1 MSPMPVGWKPGDE
14 IIVPKAPKKV
24 SQKDSKKSKN
34 DNSATAAG
42 DAYEIS
48 PRAID
53 LDMTPRPVDYNMTPH
68 PIDYNEI
75 SPMAV
80 PVSPAPGGGFPSKPM
95 SKPSTTSQ
103 KQKQVAAPQEANE
116 APYEISPHA
125 ADLDLTPRPLDY
137 DMTPRPIDLDMT
149 PHPID
154 YNMTPHPID
163 LDLTPRPIDYDMTP
177 HPVDLNTPPHSL
189 DFLMTPQPIDY
200 DGMSP
205 MPLQE
210 RPPRPQGGISG
221 FFARLGFGSSTTTT
235 TTRTTTTTNTTT
247 PPTKE
252 KEDKQYMSPQ
262 HHPHNMPLQQQQQ
275 QPQQIMPFQERRTK
289 HEEEAKNPREKDL
302 HGKDAQFFKNLD
314 EKIYEVD
321 EGQIQSYRKNGFV
334 KLRSVASGEEIRVLE
349 IAIDRVMID
358 QASRISHPG
367 KLNNLWKLSDDVA
380 IQSFVFSKRIAKIV
394 AELMGV
400 AAVRLYHDQL
410 LMKRSVDKTSWHQ
423 DASYWPFED
432 QTKVIRPLP
441 LPSPLLL
448 SANNNSFDKIRW

>member
-1 MSPMPVGWKPGDE
+1 MSPMPLGWKPGDE
-14 IIVPKAPKKV
+14 IIVPKATKQV
-24 SQKDSKKSKN
+24 SQKAETKN
-34 DNSATAAG
+34 DNSHSATAG
-42 DAYEIS
+42 DTYEIS
-48 PRAID
+48 PHAID
-53 LDMTPRPVDYNMTPH
+53 LDMTPY

-75 SPMAV
+75 SPMSV
-80 PVSPAPGGGFPSKPM
+80 PVSPAPGGGFPFKPM
-95 SKPSTTSQ
+95 SKPSRTSE

-116 APYEISPHA
+116 DPYEISPHPTDLDLTPRPLDHDMTPHPI
-125 ADLDLTPRPLDY
+125 DLDLTPRPLDY
-137 DMTPRPIDLDMT
+137 DMTP
-149 PHPID
+149 
-154 YNMTPHPID
+154 
-163 LDLTPRPIDYDMTP
+163 
-177 HPVDLNTPPHSL
+177 HPVDPHSL

-210 RPPRPQGGISG
+210 SPPKPQGGISG
-221 FFARLGFGSSTTTT
+221 FFARLGFGSSS
-235 TTRTTTTTNTTT
+235 TTTNITT

-262 HHPHNMPLQQQQQ
+262 HHPHNMALQQQ

-400 AAVRLYHDQL
+400 DAVRLYHDQL

-423 DASYWPFED
+423 DASYWPFDD
-432 QTKVIRPLP
+432 QTKVIGPLP
-441 LPSPLLL
+441 FPPPALL
-448 SANNNSFDKIRW
+448 S